1 MIFNLLTVVQDNYKT
16 EPIEPIFSV
25 GNNVYPQFII
35 IMLLVISVI
44 AIICAGILIYT
55 LYKKY
60 YNILNSDIQKQTM
73 SCKQIGIIILIIA
86 IALIVTIIA
95 FGIYAITLI

>member
-1 MIFNLLTVVQDNYKT
+1 MFQQYNTPIGTVPNS
-16 EPIEPIFSV
+16 EPIFSV

-35 IMLLVISVI
+35 IILLVISVI
-44 AIICAGILIYT
+44 AIISAGIIIYT

-60 YNILNSDIQKQTM
+60 YNILNNDTQKQTM
-73 SCKQIGIIILIIA
+73 PCKQIGIIILVIA